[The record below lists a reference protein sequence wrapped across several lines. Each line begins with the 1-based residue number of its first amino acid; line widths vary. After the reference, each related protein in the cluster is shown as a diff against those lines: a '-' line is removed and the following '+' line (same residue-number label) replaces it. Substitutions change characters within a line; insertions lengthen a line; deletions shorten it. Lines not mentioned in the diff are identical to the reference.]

1 MRDWGCDVYVLGIL
15 FDSDFDFDSDS
26 GFQRVCVLYV
36 HGSPF
41 LISLEEFAFC
51 PWARL
56 IATAFFLDW

>member
-41 LISLEEFAFC
+41 SFHWRSSLSAHG
-51 PWARL
+51 R
-56 IATAFFLDW
+56 DS